1 LIPSDPTILLT
12 NAGMVPFKTYMMGLE
27 ESPWKRAV
35 SVQKCF
41 RAVDID
47 QVGRTKRHLTFFE
60 MLGNFSFGDYYKEKA
75 IPWAY
80 EYITEVL
87 GLDHDRLWYTVH
99 ETDEEARQVWVDIVG
114 VPAERVQVRGRE
126 NFWQMG
132 IPGPAGPSS
141 EIFYDKGAEFGSD
154 GGPIADEER
163 FVEFWNLV
171 FMEQVQDEPYHVIGE
186 LPVKNIDTG
195 AGLARVAALVQ
206 DVGSVFEIDTMREIL
221 AAAENATG
229 VRYGAT
235 PLSDISLRKLADHGR
250 AVTFL
255 LSDKVVPSNQGR
267 GHVVRRLIRAATQ
280 HAFRLGVQ
288 ELIMP
293 TLVSATVDVMKDGYP
308 ELAGNEEEI
317 VMKAS
322 AEEQSFRKILESGHR
337 LLDRELSRLRV
348 GQIMPGST
356 VFKLH
361 DTYGFPREMTEEIL
375 AERGVDVDNEG
386 FERLMDQQ
394 RERARRARDVGKGSA

>member
-1 LIPSDPTILLT
+1 MDSQQIRRSFIEFFTARGHTHVPSASLIPSDPTILLT

-27 ESPWKRAV
+27 ASPCGRAV

-41 RAVDID
+41 RAIDID

-60 MLGNFSFGDYYKEKA
+60 MLENFSFGDYYEGKA

-87 GLDHDRLWYTVH
+87 ELDPDRLWYTVH
-99 ETDEEARQVWVDIVG
+99 ETDDEARQVWVDTVG
-114 VPAERVQVRGRE
+114 VPAERIQVRGRE

-132 IPGPAGPSS
+132 TPGPARPSS
-141 EIFYDKGAEFGSD
+141 EIFYDKRAEFGPD
-154 GGPIADEER
+154 GGPVIDDER

-171 FMEQVQDEPYHVIGE
+171 FMEQVQDGPYHVIGE

-206 DVGSVFEIDTMREIL
+206 GVGSVFEIDTMREIL
-221 AAAENATG
+221 AAAENASG
-229 VRYGAT
+229 VGYGTT

-267 GHVVRRLIRAATQ
+267 GHVVRRLIRATTQ

-308 ELAGNEEEI
+308 SWPG
-317 VMKAS
+317 M
-322 AEEQSFRKILESGHR
+322 RKKS
-337 LLDRELSRLRV
+337 S
-348 GQIMPGST
+348 
-356 VFKLH
+356 
-361 DTYGFPREMTEEIL
+361 
-375 AERGVDVDNEG
+375 
-386 FERLMDQQ
+386 
-394 RERARRARDVGKGSA
+394 

>member
-1 LIPSDPTILLT
+1 
-12 NAGMVPFKTYMMGLE
+12 
-27 ESPWKRAV
+27 
-35 SVQKCF
+35 
-41 RAVDID
+41 
-47 QVGRTKRHLTFFE
+47 
-60 MLGNFSFGDYYKEKA
+60 LGTTTRVKA

-87 GLDHDRLWYTVH
+87 ELDPDRLWYTVH
-99 ETDEEARQVWVDIVG
+99 ETDDEARQVWVDTVG
-114 VPAERVQVRGRE
+114 VPAERIQVRGRE

-132 IPGPAGPSS
+132 TPGPAGPSS
-141 EIFYDKGAEFGSD
+141 EIFYDKGAEFGPD
-154 GGPIADEER
+154 GGPVIDEER

-206 DVGSVFEIDTMREIL
+206 GVGSVFEIDTMREIL
-221 AAAENATG
+221 AAAENASG

-255 LSDKVVPSNQGR
+255 LSDHVVPSNQGR
-267 GHVVRRLIRAATQ
+267 GHVVRRLIRAVTQ

-288 ELIMP
+288 DPIMP
-293 TLVSATVDVMKDGYP
+293 TLIGATVKVMKDGYP

-317 VMKAS
+317 RTMAA
-322 AEEQSFRKILESGHR
+322 AEEQSFRKTLETGHR
-337 LLDRELSRLRV
+337 LLDRELSRLHV
-348 GQIMPGST
+348 GQILPGST

-361 DTYGFPREMTEEIL
+361 DTYGFH
-375 AERGVDVDNEG
+375 
-386 FERLMDQQ
+386 
-394 RERARRARDVGKGSA
+394 AR